1 MGRSDK
7 IEKVC
12 NSCYGEREEVLST
25 ETEEF
30 VDLFQEPLAVK
41 DHGLASLGD
50 GEWCGLIS
58 WE

>member
-1 MGRSDK
+1 M
-7 IEKVC
+7 EKLNREVC
-12 NSCYGEREEVLST
+12 NSCYGEREEVLSA
-25 ETEEF
+25 EAEEF